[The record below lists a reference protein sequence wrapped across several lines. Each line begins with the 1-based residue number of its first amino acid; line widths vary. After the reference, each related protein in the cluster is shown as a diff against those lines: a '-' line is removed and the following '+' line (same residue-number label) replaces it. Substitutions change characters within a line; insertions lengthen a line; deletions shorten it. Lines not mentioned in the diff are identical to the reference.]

1 MGAPTVAA
9 IFEDILPYLGVE
21 GEYSEEDMSRVA
33 VRMPNVTGMT
43 ETEAAARLKENYL
56 TYRIIGDGDKIV
68 GQIPAHGREL
78 PGNSTVLLYTDDS
91 MPTDQVTVPDL
102 KGLTVAQANR
112 VLADCGLY
120 MQAKGVDST
129 ASYVVASQQDIAP
142 GTQVARGT
150 MIVVTFIDTTA
161 NDTTAQG

>member
-1 MGAPTVAA
+1 
-9 IFEDILPYLGVE
+9 
-21 GEYSEEDMSRVA
+21 
-33 VRMPNVTGMT
+33 MPNVTGMT
-43 ETEAAARLKENYL
+43 EAEAAARLKENYL

-112 VLADCGLY
+112 LLADCGLY
-120 MQAKGVDST
+120 MQAKAVDST
-129 ASYVVASQQDIAP
+129 ESYVLASQQLALANAVADGVIAQH
-142 GTQVARGT
+142 GAER
-150 MIVVTFIDTTA
+150 F
-161 NDTTAQG
+161 AQGGDVDANGIAEACLLYTSRCV

>member
-1 MGAPTVAA
+1 M
-9 IFEDILPYLGVE
+9 
-21 GEYSEEDMSRVA
+21 
-33 VRMPNVTGMT
+33 
-43 ETEAAARLKENYL
+43 
-56 TYRIIGDGDKIV
+56 
-68 GQIPAHGREL
+68 
-78 PGNSTVLLYTDDS
+78 
-91 MPTDQVTVPDL
+91 
-102 KGLTVAQANR
+102 AQANR
-112 VLADCGLY
+112 LLADCGLY

>member
-1 MGAPTVAA
+1 
-9 IFEDILPYLGVE
+9 
-21 GEYSEEDMSRVA
+21 
-33 VRMPNVTGMT
+33 
-43 ETEAAARLKENYL
+43 
-56 TYRIIGDGDKIV
+56 
-68 GQIPAHGREL
+68 
-78 PGNSTVLLYTDDS
+78 
-91 MPTDQVTVPDL
+91 
-102 KGLTVAQANR
+102 
-112 VLADCGLY
+112 

>member
-1 MGAPTVAA
+1 MFTKLIDALRATRRTIVFTEGPDAR
-9 IFEDILPYLGVE
+9 IL
-21 GEYSEEDMSRVA
+21 
-33 VRMPNVTGMT
+33 
-43 ETEAAARLKENYL
+43 EAAARLKENYL

-142 GTQVARGT
+142 DTQVARGT